1 MAEDRI
7 AAARAR
13 SERSRDLEATRVSA
27 KRANEAEATE
37 LQASISRLA
46 AMLRENGSQGA
57 VSFPRWIETP
67 VHKTPLLRKP
77 RWVGGRLGEPVVGW
91 QVAVGEVSGSYADH
105 PYHHPGII
113 VRTSGEVVSVP
124 GGALRQLGST
134 GDWRGEALPPHEGP
148 AVALDGYKAAE
159 RVLADLVVEHGLG

>member
-1 MAEDRI
+1 VPALVLSWVDVCSEK
-7 AAARAR
+7 AAALGA
-13 SERSRDLEATRVSA
+13 
-27 KRANEAEATE
+27 
-37 LQASISRLA
+37 ASKWLSK
-46 AMLRENGSQGA
+46 
-57 VSFPRWIETP
+57 PRTP
-67 VHKTPLLRKP
+67 SSKSPQTPLKAPKGAQRPYQLYSVDKALKSLRGAP
-77 RWVGGRLGEPVVGW
+77 VASEGWVGGRLGEPVVGW

>member
-1 MAEDRI
+1 MDDSRESIPRDPN
-7 AAARAR
+7 AASLLVDFLRASNPQCLR
-13 SERSRDLEATRVSA
+13 SY
-27 KRANEAEATE
+27 
-37 LQASISRLA
+37 LA
-46 AMLRENGSQGA
+46 GLTYA
-57 VSFPRWIETP
+57 V
-67 VHKTPLLRKP
+67 K
-77 RWVGGRLGEPVVGW
+77 PVVGW